1 MTSCSRL
8 QANENRQLEF
18 FDYNFEIG
26 AKDDYLGPRLSLL
39 LPFCSRSQFVTLKR
53 PVCHC
58 EAAFPL

>member
-39 LPFCSRSQFVTLKR
+39 LPL
-53 PVCHC
+53 H
-58 EAAFPL
+58 